1 MKTNQKGFTLIE
13 LLVVI
18 AIIGLLSTL
27 SIVALNS
34 ARARARDARRL
45 SDIQQIQSA
54 LEMFYNDANSYP
66 TAVTAGST
74 IAGSSTYLAIVPK
87 APTPADN
94 NTGAVCT
101 ASSSAYVYA
110 TQNGTGGVANGSY
123 TLTYCLGGL
132 TGSVAAGLNTATPA
146 GISLK

>member
-1 MKTNQKGFTLIE
+1 MKKNQKGFTLIE

-27 SIVALNS
+27 SVVALNS

-54 LEMFYNDANSYP
+54 LEMYYNDSNAYP
-66 TAVTAGST
+66 TSLGTSIV
-74 IAGSSTYLAIVPK
+74 GSSTYLAIVPT

-94 NTGAVCT
+94 NTGSSICT
-101 ASSSAYVYA
+101 AANNTYVYA
-110 TQNGTGGVANGSY
+110 TQAGSGAVANGSY
-123 TLTYCLGGL
+123 TITYCVGGL